1 MQTCFWQVAEIIS
14 SNVPVAH
21 CSLSEESSFV
31 GSVKKGRHRRSHRRT
46 LLPEAMPIGVP
57 SAAHRLAVLPMCQPL
72 ICHRALVTMSQ
83 SLDGAPSRLCRKPGR
98 SAASVPPACPFPFPA
113 QQPHARFRHPCSPA
127 FPGEFPYPVLLL
139 SANPST
145 PSRHIAG
152 SCRAFPGR
160 KKVVRR
166 QKIRIL
172 FKVLPSRQFHS
183 ATPKPSAFI
192 KTFFEKKASKSLPGR
207 KKVIP
212 LQPQTRSNGVIRPA
226 LRSEEEVIEKFTYQ
240 AASVRIQRKTNRQG
254 LEEKDRRIKKT
265 TKSLILAQDER

>member
-1 MQTCFWQVAEIIS
+1 MPTGV
-14 SNVPVAH
+14 
-21 CSLSEESSFV
+21 SF
-31 GSVKKGRHRRSHRRT
+31 
-46 LLPEAMPIGVP
+46 

-72 ICHRALVTMSQ
+72 ICHRALETMSQ

-98 SAASVPPACPFPFPA
+98 SAASVPPACPFPFPV
-113 QQPHARFRHPCSPA
+113 QQPHARISGQP
-127 FPGEFPYPVLLL
+127 
-139 SANPST
+139 PSWKT
-145 PSRHIAG
+145 V
-152 SCRAFPGR
+152 F
-160 KKVVRR
+160 
-166 QKIRIL
+166 IL
-172 FKVLPSRQFHS
+172 FCTAVSLLAAPTR
-183 ATPKPSAFI
+183 PSAPFSFCPPI
-192 KTFFEKKASKSLPGR
+192 RPHLPVTSPVPAVPFRGGKRWCGAKKSVSVQGVAVQAVSSRNSETFFEKKASKSLPGR

>member
-1 MQTCFWQVAEIIS
+1 MDGRLVFLPAVVGRI
-14 SNVPVAH
+14 
-21 CSLSEESSFV
+21 FV
-31 GSVKKGRHRRSHRRT
+31 RWKCKKCRHHRSHRCT

-72 ICHRALVTMSQ
+72 ICHRALTARRQGSV
-83 SLDGAPSRLCRKPGR
+83 ANRGR
-98 SAASVPPACPFPFPA
+98 SAASVPPACPFPFPV
-113 QQPHARFRHPCSPA
+113 QQPHARISGQP
-127 FPGEFPYPVLLL
+127 
-139 SANPST
+139 PSWET
-145 PSRHIAG
+145 V
-152 SCRAFPGR
+152 F
-160 KKVVRR
+160 
-166 QKIRIL
+166 IL
-172 FKVLPSRQFHS
+172 FCTAVSLLAAPTRPPRSLSVRQSVHTFPSHRRLLPRLPGAEKSGAAPKNPFLCKVLPSRQFHS

-254 LEEKDRRIKKT
+254 LEEKI
-265 TKSLILAQDER
+265 EE

>member
-1 MQTCFWQVAEIIS
+1 M
-14 SNVPVAH
+14 
-21 CSLSEESSFV
+21 
-31 GSVKKGRHRRSHRRT
+31 
-46 LLPEAMPIGVP
+46 
-57 SAAHRLAVLPMCQPL
+57 
-72 ICHRALVTMSQ
+72 
-83 SLDGAPSRLCRKPGR
+83 
-98 SAASVPPACPFPFPA
+98 
-113 QQPHARFRHPCSPA
+113 
-127 FPGEFPYPVLLL
+127 
-139 SANPST
+139 
-145 PSRHIAG
+145 
-152 SCRAFPGR
+152 
-160 KKVVRR
+160 VRR

-254 LEEKDRRIKKT
+254 LEEKT
-265 TKSLILAQDER
+265 EE

>member
-1 MQTCFWQVAEIIS
+1 MPAYPDSRHLGRQFSFYSVLPFPCCLRQ
-14 SNVPVAH
+14 PVRPPR
-21 CSLSEESSFV
+21 SP
-31 GSVKKGRHRRSHRRT
+31 SVRQSVHTFPSHRRF
-46 LLPEAMPIGVP
+46 LPCL
-57 SAAHRLAVLPMCQPL
+57 S
-72 ICHRALVTMSQ
+72 
-83 SLDGAPSRLCRKPGR
+83 GAEKG
-98 SAASVPPACPFPFPA
+98 
-113 QQPHARFRHPCSPA
+113 
-127 FPGEFPYPVLLL
+127 
-139 SANPST
+139 
-145 PSRHIAG
+145 
-152 SCRAFPGR
+152 
-160 KKVVRR
+160 VRR

-254 LEEKDRRIKKT
+254 LEEKT
-265 TKSLILAQDER
+265 EE